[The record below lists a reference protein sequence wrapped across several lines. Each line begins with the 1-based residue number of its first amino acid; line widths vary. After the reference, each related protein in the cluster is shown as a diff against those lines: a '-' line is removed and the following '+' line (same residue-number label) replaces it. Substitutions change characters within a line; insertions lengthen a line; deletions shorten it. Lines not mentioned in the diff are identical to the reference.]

1 MNSLKLKDLT
11 FKATLSVS
19 ILVFVLI
26 MGTASLILKD
36 EREAIFDDM
45 GLRTEVLSK
54 RTSTV
59 MFPKLDLFF
68 LHVLVNTFMLE
79 KTIRSAS
86 ILEQSGRILSHS
98 DPEKIGDL
106 DKTPE
111 STKAIK
117 ANSPLRQHSRDA
129 SGMDVYYFSAPVTAG
144 DKRLGTA
151 LVTVTTASMNYRLAA
166 TKEKLL
172 LILIASL
179 LAMVLLAEILALM
192 RKERASAAFKSAM
205 VHLVSHEFNNALTV
219 IDAALF
225 MLKESEPQP
234 STPSRQGLYRALT
247 SERISL
253 GSYVKNILNEA
264 RMEAGKFNIEKKPL
278 ALRDIA
284 AKLLETIKPM
294 MLQRKMTVSLEMSEK
309 PMMVSADREA
319 MILVISNLIGNAF
332 KYTPEGGHMGIN
344 IVCDDKNPAS
354 MTFMVENSGNGISAE
369 DIEKMTGE
377 FYRTEDG
384 RAAAS
389 GFGLGLKISNEML
402 LLHGSRL
409 EIKSELGKN
418 TCFYFSLPVLSV
430 PDSAGRVRLP
440 RSRAGT
446 P

>member
-1 MNSLKLKDLT
+1 M
-11 FKATLSVS
+11 SVA
-19 ILVFVLI
+19 ILVFALI
-26 MGTASLILKD
+26 VGTASLILKG
-36 EREAIFDDM
+36 ERESIFDDV

-54 RTSTV
+54 RAGTV

-79 KTIRSAS
+79 KTISSAA
-86 ILEQSGRILSHS
+86 ILERSGKILSHS

-106 DKTPE
+106 DKTAE
-111 STKAIK
+111 SVNAIA

-129 SGMDVYYFSAPVTAG
+129 SGMDHYFFSAPVTAG

-151 LVTVTTASMNYRLAA
+151 MVTVSTGSMNYRLAA
-166 TKEKLL
+166 TKEKLQ

-192 RKERASAAFKSAM
+192 RKERAAAAFKSAM
-205 VHLVSHEFNNALTV
+205 VHTVSHEFNNALTV

-234 STPSRQGLYRALT
+234 STPSRQRLYSVLT
-247 SERISL
+247 SEKLSL

-278 ALRDIA
+278 ALREIT

-294 MLQRKMTVSLEMSEK
+294 MLQRKMAVSLEMPEK

-332 KYTPEGGHMGIN
+332 KYTPEGGQMVIKL
-344 IVCDDKNPAS
+344 VRDDKNPAA
-354 MTFMVENSGNGISAE
+354 MTFMVENSGSGISAE
-369 DIEKMTGE
+369 DIRKMRGE
-377 FYRTEDG
+377 FYRTADG

-409 EIKSELGKN
+409 EIKSESGKS
-418 TCFYFSLPVLSV
+418 TCFYFSLPVLVASG
-430 PDSAGRVRLP
+430 PA
-440 RSRAGT
+440 RAMPAKLTIG
-446 P
+446 

>member
-1 MNSLKLKDLT
+1 MKNIKLKDLT

-19 ILVFVLI
+19 ILMFVLI
-26 MGTASLILKD
+26 VGTASLILSD
-36 EREAIFDDM
+36 ARASIFDDM
-45 GLRTEVLSK
+45 GLRAEVLSK
-54 RTSTV
+54 RASIV
-59 MFPKLDLFF
+59 MFPKVDLFS
-68 LHVLVNTFMLE
+68 LHVLVNTVTLE
-79 KTIRSAS
+79 KTISCVY
-86 ILEQSGRILSHS
+86 IVDQSGKILSHS

-106 DKTPE
+106 DKTTE
-111 STKAIK
+111 SARAIN

-129 SGMDVYYFSAPVTAG
+129 SGMDHYYFSAPVSAG

-151 LVTVTTASMNYRLAA
+151 MVTVTTGSMNYRLAA

-172 LILIASL
+172 LILVASL
-179 LAMVLLAEILALM
+179 LAMALLAEIIALM
-192 RKERASAAFKSAM
+192 RKERAAAAFKSAM
-205 VHLVSHEFNNALTV
+205 VHTVSHEFNNALTV

-234 STPSRQGLYRALT
+234 SAPSRQRLYSVLT

-278 ALRDIA
+278 ALREIT

-294 MLQRKMTVSLEMSEK
+294 MLQRKMAVSMDMPEK
-309 PMMVSADREA
+309 PLMVSADREA

-332 KYTPEGGHMGIN
+332 KYTPEGGQMGIKL
-344 IVCDDKNPAS
+344 VRDDKNPAS
-354 MTFMVENSGNGISAE
+354 MTFMVENSGSGISAE
-369 DIEKMTGE
+369 DIKKMTGE
-377 FYRTEDG
+377 FYRTADG

-409 EIKSELGKN
+409 EIKSELGKS
-418 TCFYFSLPVLSV
+418 TCFYFSLPVIAA
-430 PDSAGRVRLP
+430 AGGL
-440 RSRAGT
+440 RAF
-446 P
+446 